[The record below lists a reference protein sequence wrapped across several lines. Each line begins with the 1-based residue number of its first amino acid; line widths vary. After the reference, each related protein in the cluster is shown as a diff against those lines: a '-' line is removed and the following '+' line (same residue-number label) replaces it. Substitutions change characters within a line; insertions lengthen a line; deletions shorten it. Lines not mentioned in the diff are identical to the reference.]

1 MKWGVYMWY
10 SVNLETL
17 NYGCFLK
24 YRVIGDKLTEEF
36 YDPEWDFC
44 ERFCGKP
51 KTWWVYT
58 GYGKFIKMYS
68 PALADCV
75 RERTGWIIEPFGHE
89 EME

>member
-1 MKWGVYMWY
+1 MKNEWY
-10 SVNLETL
+10 AVNLNSL
-17 NYGCFLK
+17 RYWYFLK
-24 YRVIGDKLTEEF
+24 YRVIGDKLIRNI
-36 YDPEWDFC
+36 YSPEWDFR

-68 PALADCV
+68 PALADYVSKC
-75 RERTGWIIEPFGHE
+75 TGWIIEPFGHE